1 MLNIR
6 VMMQNII
13 NTLDIFVGWI
23 PRCAHAMVLEWA
35 SMHKKELMNNWEKA
49 RIPSEIENIEPLE

>member
-1 MLNIR
+1 MLNIK
-6 VMMQNII
+6 VMMLNII
-13 NTLDIFVGWI
+13 LIHWIFWLDGYQS
-23 PRCAHAMVLEWA
+23 AHAMVLEWA